1 MDCKFRCY
9 YLHLCMRFLTVL
21 ITLHLLISSLLSN
34 SEFAGMMRMGNLVS
48 HFFHHVNEHNE
59 DISIL
64 EFLAMHYSD
73 QQHLKHD
80 KYEDQ
85 ELPVKSH
92 NTQSFNVCY
101 IPIANILVSAD
112 FSDSTVPEACNFAI
126 YQEQIFNAPLMDI
139 WLPPKLS

>member
-1 MDCKFRCY
+1 MDCKFSWY

-21 ITLHLLISSLLSN
+21 IALHLLISSLLSN

-48 HFFHHVNEHNE
+48 HFFYHVKEHKE
-59 DISIL
+59 DINIF
-64 EFLAMHYSD
+64 EFLAMHYAD

-112 FSDSTVPEACNFAI
+112 FAGSAVYEASNFAI
-126 YQEQIFNAPLMDI
+126 YQEQIFKAPLIDI
-139 WLPPKLS
+139 WQPPKLS